1 MSNAAKKGHPAYSI
15 SSQIVAVCVAHQ
27 KYNFSQ
33 NKTQIFKQ
41 YFILL
46 VMALRN
52 DQFRFEKYNLWPG
65 CPVAFVTK
73 SLRSVA
79 TPRRPVL
86 SSE

>member
-1 MSNAAKKGHPAYSI
+1 MLHKKDILLIPFPLKLLLFVLLIKNII
-15 SSQIVAVCVAHQ
+15 SH
-27 KYNFSQ
+27 
-33 NKTQIFKQ
+33 KTTEIFKQ

>member
-1 MSNAAKKGHPAYSI
+1 MLHKKDILLIPFPLKLLLFVLLIKNII
-15 SSQIVAVCVAHQ
+15 SH
-27 KYNFSQ
+27 
-33 NKTQIFKQ
+33 KTTEIFKQ

-73 SLRSVA
+73 SLRCGHSQA
-79 TPRRPVL
+79 PSAEL
-86 SSE
+86 